1 MPSALKTTGPITRPK
16 SSVCGVPRIWLVSGL
31 MTAMLSTMFPLRLTV
46 PMSRARVLVGLNS
59 APVKSPPEMPSV
71 VPRTWPV
78 VRSMVRTRGPPP
90 LMAMLR

>member
-1 MPSALKTTGPITRPK
+1 M
-16 SSVCGVPRIWLVSGL
+16 
-31 MTAMLSTMFPLRLTV
+31 
-46 PMSRARVLVGLNS
+46 GLNS

-78 VRSMVRTRGPPP
+78 VRSMVRTRGPSP